1 MQQLIKPNALKKGD
15 KVAVVSLSSGVT
27 SLFKERYLKAKKQFE
42 ETFEVQ
48 LVEMP
53 HTLDSIEAVYQN
65 PKNRLDDLMQAFL
78 NPEIRAILTT
88 IGGDDTIRLLPLM
101 NKTHFEIIKNNPK
114 IFMGMSDT
122 TVNHFMCL
130 KAGVSSFYTPSLLFG
145 YGENGGIP
153 DYIVQNT
160 KKMLFQSQVVGNLSQ
175 SDFYITQWCDWLTE
189 NHLMRRKRASSDW
202 CFLGAQK
209 TVSGR
214 LIGGCFEVLNFL
226 NGTSLWPNL
235 SQWKDTILFIETSED
250 MPKPVELIYFFRN
263 LAVQGILSEIKGILL
278 ARPGGEFSSFEK
290 VKEEQFIA
298 NYCDYE
304 NAVLKVLEEFEI
316 SIPVVSRLDFGHT
329 VPQFILPYGALTQ
342 INPLK
347 KSITILECGVV

>member
-1 MQQLIKPNALKKGD
+1 MQQLIKPKALHKGD
-15 KVAVVSLSSGVT
+15 KIAVVSLSSGVT
-27 SLFKERYLKAKKQFE
+27 NFFKKRYLIAKKQFE

-53 HTLDSIEAVYQN
+53 HALDTIESIYQN

-78 NPEIRAILTT
+78 NPEISAILTT

-130 KAGVSSFYTPSLLFG
+130 KAGISSFYTPSLLFG
-145 YGENGGIP
+145 YGENGGVP

-160 KKMLFQSQVVGNLSQ
+160 KKVLFQSQVIGELQ
-175 SDFYITQWCDWLTE
+175 KSDFYITQKCDWLTE
-189 NHLMRRKRASSDW
+189 NHLIRSKKVSSGW
-202 CFLGAQK
+202 RFLGPQDI
-209 TVSGR
+209 VSGR
-214 LIGGCFEVLNFL
+214 LIGGCFEVLAFC
-226 NGTSLWPNL
+226 NGTSLWPDL
-235 SQWKDTILFIETSED
+235 SQWKDTILFVETSED
-250 MPKPVELIYFFRN
+250 MPNPVELIYFFRN
-263 LAVQGILSEIKGILL
+263 LAVQGILSEINGILL
-278 ARPGGEFSSFEK
+278 ARPGGEFLPSEK
-290 VKEEQFIA
+290 AKEEQFIA

-304 NAVLKVLEEFEI
+304 NAILKVLEEFKI
-316 SIPVVSRLDFGHT
+316 SIPVVSMLDFGHT
-329 VPQFILPYGALTQ
+329 VPQFILPYGALAQ

-347 KSITILECGVV
+347 KSITILESGVI